1 MNQRTNKLI
10 SGKYTQSLTNI
21 LLLLLFFFMCVS
33 QVMALKRES
42 DENDGE
48 KKAESEESRQRRIE
62 ELQVRMCV
70 CTLLS
75 AAGLSNFCLEK
86 NTSNLLV

>member
-1 MNQRTNKLI
+1 MNQRTNELV
-10 SGKYTQSLTNI
+10 SGKYTQSLINI
-21 LLLLLFFFMCVS
+21 PLSLIVALFHVCVTSSLLNCL
-33 QVMALKRES
+33 QVMALKTES
-42 DENDGE
+42 DENDRE

-75 AAGLSNFCLEK
+75 AAGL
-86 NTSNLLV
+86 